1 MNRINIPADKD
12 KIPDHLKQF
21 DIVQII
27 SVDGISF
34 LSGPKNTAV
43 SPHGFWSVIGII
55 AGEVLISKGGA
66 LVKAP
71 IACIKKVASHKA
83 GWEKFDGRKEGEEG
97 QHSGP
102 GGESGRSDQ
111 VSS

>member
-12 KIPDHLKQF
+12 KLPDHLKQF
-21 DIVQII
+21 DIVHIT

-34 LSGPKNTAV
+34 LSGPKNIAV
-43 SPHGFWSVIGII
+43 SPHGFWSVVGIV
-55 AGEVLISKGGA
+55 AGEILIRKGGA

-83 GWEKFDGRKEGEEG
+83 GWEKLKVRKEEG
-97 QHSGP
+97 QHSEP
-102 GGESGRSDQ
+102 RGESGRSDQ